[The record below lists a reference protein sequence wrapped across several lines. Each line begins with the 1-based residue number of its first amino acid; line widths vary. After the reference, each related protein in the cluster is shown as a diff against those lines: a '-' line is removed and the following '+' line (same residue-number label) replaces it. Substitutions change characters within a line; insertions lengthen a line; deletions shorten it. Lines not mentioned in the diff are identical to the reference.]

1 MMTIIVLVLMG
12 TNILAMTQINK
23 LRKELEKHK
32 PPF

>member
-1 MMTIIVLVLMG
+1 MEFIVILLMG
-12 TNILAMTQINK
+12 TNILAMVQIDK